1 MGMTLA
7 DWLRR
12 KIEPLQYRLFLIP
25 RAVIMQQRRIRQIR
39 KKGRAKVVF
48 LVSSL
53 PMWKFQPL
61 FDILQKDSRFNVA
74 IAMCPFPH
82 SREKQNKDNKE
93 LLSFFSGKDINII
106 NLFGEAKPG
115 SVLREKMDP
124 DIIFYPQ
131 PYLHLYWS
139 DLDCQYFY
147 DKLICYIPYAALTSR
162 EIWAYKTM
170 LNDVAWRLFYPSELQ
185 KQEASEVLYNKGR
198 NIRVTGEFI
207 ADLFRSPEMGNAW
220 KMQPSHKKKIIW
232 APHYS
237 LQEGGLLHR
246 NSFLWFHQM
255 MLDLAEQYKDRIQFS
270 FKPHP
275 RLIESL
281 YDMPEWGKAKA
292 DAYYQKW
299 AEGEN
304 TQLDTGFYIDLF
316 KESDAMLFDSSSF
329 SVEYLFTDKPAL
341 FTARDLAPILNQLN
355 VFGKEAICAHYIGQT
370 KAEIIE
376 FIERVVLGGEDPKR
390 PDRAV
395 FYQKYLHP
403 PGNGIVAD
411 NIYNEI
417 RSGLGFSC

>member
-61 FDILQKDSRFNVA
+61 FDILQKDSRFDVA
-74 IAMCPFPH
+74 IAICPFPY

-207 ADLFRSPEMGNAW
+207 ADLFRSPEMENAW
-220 KMQPSHKKKIIW
+220 KAQTSQKKRIIW

-237 LQEGGLLHR
+237 MLEGDLLHR
-246 NSFLWFHQM
+246 DSFLWLHQT
-255 MLDLAEQYKDRIQFS
+255 MLDLAERYKDRIQFS

-275 RLIESL
+275 RLIQSL
-281 YDMPEWGKAKA
+281 YDMPDWGKQKT
-292 DAYYQKW
+292 DAYFRNWQD
-299 AEGEN
+299 GEN
-304 TQLDTGFYIDLF
+304 TQLDTGPYIDLF
-316 KESDAMLFDSSSF
+316 IQSDAMIHDSSSF
-329 SVEYLFTDKPAL
+329 SVEYHYTGKPVLFTSRNLESELDHLNAFGREAVLAQYICDTKEGIIDFIEKNVLGESDPRKPD
-341 FTARDLAPILNQLN
+341 RDL
-355 VFGKEAICAHYIGQT
+355 
-370 KAEIIE
+370 
-376 FIERVVLGGEDPKR
+376 
-390 PDRAV
+390 
-395 FYQKYLHP
+395 FYSKYLHP
-403 PGNGIVAD
+403 PGGFRVSE
-411 NIYNEI
+411 NIYQEI
-417 RSGLGFSC
+417 LTGLGLG